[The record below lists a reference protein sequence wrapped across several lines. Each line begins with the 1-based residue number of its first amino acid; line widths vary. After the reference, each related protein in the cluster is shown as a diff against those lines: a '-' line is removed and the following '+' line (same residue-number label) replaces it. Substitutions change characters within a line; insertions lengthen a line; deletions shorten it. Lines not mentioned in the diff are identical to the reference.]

1 MHNVGTKFKV
11 TSFSYQFLAVRD
23 IKAGEELFCSY
34 CGLDQTKA
42 ERQTELAPYGFS
54 CCCPACINATPTT
67 DNLRKTFKARIA
79 RLRARVADPNEDW
92 GDDILPSALLLE
104 KEMVAEGLESELV
117 FFGLLN
123 VIFVSV
129 MRLGRRA
136 EEAKYE
142 KRLEELYQ
150 LQCNDKPF
158 QTWLNDGI
166 VD

>member
-1 MHNVGTKFKV
+1 
-11 TSFSYQFLAVRD
+11 
-23 IKAGEELFCSY
+23 
-34 CGLDQTKA
+34 
-42 ERQTELAPYGFS
+42 
-54 CCCPACINATPTT
+54 
-67 DNLRKTFKARIA
+67 
-79 RLRARVADPNEDW
+79 
-92 GDDILPSALLLE
+92 
-104 KEMVAEGLESELV
+104 MVAEGLESELV